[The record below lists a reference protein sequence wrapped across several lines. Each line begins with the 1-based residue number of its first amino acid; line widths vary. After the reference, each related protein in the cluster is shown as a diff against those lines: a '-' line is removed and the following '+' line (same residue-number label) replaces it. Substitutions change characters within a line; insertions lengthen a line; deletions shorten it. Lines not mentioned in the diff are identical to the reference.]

1 MGIPEREEAHSLEKN
16 PRVSHPF
23 GTCPAC
29 LREVAARC
37 LLAKEPA
44 LTAMSSDF
52 FLQPLDGGPRVPVGP
67 GQTVIGR
74 GPLLGVSVGGTPGR
88 GQLEFA
94 RLRLFLSP
102 VLGNSTP

>member
-1 MGIPEREEAHSLEKN
+1 MRIPEREEAHSLEKE

-29 LREVAARC
+29 LREVTARY
-37 LLAKEPA
+37 LLEKEPA

-74 GPLLGVSVGGTPGR
+74 GPLLGVSEGGTPGAGSQSLLGR
-88 GQLEFA
+88 GCLS
-94 RLRLFLSP
+94 LLF
-102 VLGNSTP
+102 